1 MVEDALALFVECAC
15 VCYSIHLHI
24 RAQTVKGHW
33 IAHNTLKLPWGELT
47 SFWVTLAP
55 PSFLSLSL
63 SLSLSLLL
71 ARSIFLR
78 LLTVWLAN
86 WKFGKRR
93 PCHTHTHTPADSA
106 NKRDR
111 RICVWSRG
119 RTSVRACLRIIG
131 NGSAI
136 YCVGL
141 KSFAEEVT
149 GIIPAFFSLWHDGD
163 KDDDNDERYLSWIM
177 K

>member
-1 MVEDALALFVECAC
+1 MRLCLLFDSLTHTRTNCKGPLNCAQHFEAA
-15 VCYSIHLHI
+15 VRRVDI
-24 RAQTVKGHW
+24 
-33 IAHNTLKLPWGELT
+33 
-47 SFWVTLAP
+47 
-55 PSFLSLSL
+55 FLSDTGSSLFSLSL
-63 SLSLSLLL
+63 SLSL

-78 LLTVWLAN
+78 LLTVWRAN

-119 RTSVRACLRIIG
+119 RTSVSACLRIIG

-136 YCVGL
+136 YWVGL